1 MPVYISLVTLTQQG
15 LANIEGSPDRLEA
28 AKAMLVNM
36 GGEIKAFYLTLGR
49 YNAVAI
55 VEAPDDESIA
65 KFSLATGRAGN
76 VRTEVL
82 RAFNE
87 DEYRKIIS
95 EL

>member
-1 MPVYISLVTLTQQG
+1 MPLYISLVYFTEQG
-15 LANIEGSPDRLEA
+15 LATIEGSPDRLEA
-28 AKAMLVNM
+28 AKAQLKGM

-49 YNAVAI
+49 YNAVAV

-65 KFSLATGRAGN
+65 KFSLATGRSGN

-82 RAFNE
+82 RAFDE
-87 DEYRKIIS
+87 DDYRKIVS